1 MVLAALLCILNFI
14 LHIVGEGVNAIVWKI
29 PSVSQITR
37 TKAPSLS
44 LSLSLSLSNPYSL
57 SHKYTH
63 THASLFFTPPPS
75 QQSSFSI
82 TQSRQRLFNYVE
94 AMPSSSNSK
103 RKIH

>member
-44 LSLSLSLSNPYSL
+44 LSLILILSLINTR
-57 SHKYTH
+57 TH
-63 THASLFFTPPPS
+63 TPL
-75 QQSSFSI
+75 
-82 TQSRQRLFNYVE
+82 
-94 AMPSSSNSK
+94 SSSLLLYLNNL
-103 RKIH
+103 HFL

>member
-44 LSLSLSLSNPYSL
+44 LFLSLFNPYSL

-63 THASLFFTPPPS
+63 THASLFFTPPLS

-94 AMPSSSNSK
+94 AIPSSSNSN